1 MNKDEIIKAQA
12 MDKIRQCCDKNFIT
26 NTTFLDIHAQSLL
39 RRMTDQSKFD
49 CEIRFFGGHEEAE
62 RVVMICVPQYMEL
75 ETADIFKLIRVTG
88 RNDGKPLSHGDF
100 LGSLLGL
107 GIKREMTGDIIVREN
122 GADIIVLEEIAE
134 YIASNYLKVGRQSI
148 SSEIAGIEELIV
160 SQSKK
165 QIFPASI
172 SSLRLD
178 NVVSSGFRI
187 SRSKAVE
194 GIKARNVYVNHI
206 EISDPDFKLKEGDL
220 IGFRKKGRIRLSEI
234 RGKTK
239 KDRFSVT
246 FEK

>member
-1 MNKDEIIKAQA
+1 MLF
-12 MDKIRQCCDKNFIT
+12 R
-26 NTTFLDIHAQSLL
+26 S
-39 RRMTDQSKFD
+39 
-49 CEIRFFGGHEEAE
+49 
-62 RVVMICVPQYMEL
+62 
-75 ETADIFKLIRVTG
+75 
-88 RNDGKPLSHGDF
+88 
-100 LGSLLGL
+100 
-107 GIKREMTGDIIVREN
+107 
-122 GADIIVLEEIAE
+122 
-134 YIASNYLKVGRQSI
+134 
-148 SSEIAGIEELIV
+148 ELIV